1 MSYFSSK
8 NMEKVRVCLVIDF
21 KNNFEVFEN
30 YSLFL

>member
-8 NMEKVRVCLVIDF
+8 NMEKVRACLVIDF